1 MAEALE
7 FIVDESFTNTD
18 IPLKDLPIRDNVLIG
33 GIVRDGKFILPDGR
47 TTLKPNDKAIVLT
60 IDKQITELN
69 QIIK

>member
-18 IPLKDLPIRDNVLIG
+18 FPLKDLPIRDNVLIG